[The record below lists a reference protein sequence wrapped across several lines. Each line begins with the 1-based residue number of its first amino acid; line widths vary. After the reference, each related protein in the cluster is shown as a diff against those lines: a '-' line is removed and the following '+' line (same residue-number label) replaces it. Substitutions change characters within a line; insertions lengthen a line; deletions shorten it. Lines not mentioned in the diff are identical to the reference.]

1 MTDEGKRENDREV
14 KLSKAKERERER
26 ERERDDEDV
35 SSIEVFERICEG
47 FA

>member
-14 KLSKAKERERER
+14 KLSKAKERER
-26 ERERDDEDV
+26 DDDV
-35 SSIEVFERICEG
+35 SSIEVFERICTG

>member
-14 KLSKAKERERER
+14 KLSKAKERER
-26 ERERDDEDV
+26 DDDV
-35 SSIEVFERICEG
+35 SSIEVFERICAG

>member
-14 KLSKAKERERER
+14 KLSKAKERETQ
-26 ERERDDEDV
+26 DDV
-35 SSIEVFERICEG
+35 SSIEVFERICAG

>member
-14 KLSKAKERERER
+14 KLSKAKERER
-26 ERERDDEDV
+26 DDAV
-35 SSIEVFERICEG
+35 SSIEVFERICAG

>member
-26 ERERDDEDV
+26 DDEDV
-35 SSIEVFERICEG
+35 SSIEGFERICAG

>member
-1 MTDEGKRENDREV
+1 MKEKEKMIERSNCQRLKR
-14 KLSKAKERERER
+14 ERERER

-35 SSIEVFERICEG
+35 SSIEVFERICAG

>member
-26 ERERDDEDV
+26 ERDDEDV
-35 SSIEVFERICEG
+35 SSIEVFERICAG

>member
-1 MTDEGKRENDREV
+1 M
-14 KLSKAKERERER
+14 KEKEKMIERSNCQRLKRERER

-35 SSIEVFERICEG
+35 SSIEVFERICAG